1 MKTGDRTYCLL
12 IAKKPAD
19 IKTANIEA
27 FDYESF
33 VSRFETP
40 LELRKLDYRQ
50 YPVFAFLFT
59 ETGNSNWGEID
70 DFLKSD
76 LKEYIRVKTSNCN

>member
-1 MKTGDRTYCLL
+1 LEQSP
-12 IAKKPAD
+12 KKADD
-19 IKTANIEA
+19 IKTEDIEA

-33 VSRFETP
+33 VSRFKIP
-40 LELRKLDYRQ
+40 LELRNLDYRQ

-76 LKEYIRVKTSNCN
+76 LKEYIRVKTNNCS